1 MIEEVL
7 KNTETK
13 MGKAV
18 DALERDL
25 AGVRTGRA
33 SARLV
38 DNVKVDYY
46 GTPTPLNQVAS
57 ISVPEARMI
66 VIQPWD
72 KSIVPTIEKAILK
85 SDLGLNPSTQGNVIR
100 LQIPELTEERR
111 KDLVKVVRKKV
122 EDGRISVRNIRR
134 GSLEKLREM
143 QKSKDISED
152 DEKRAEK
159 QLQEITDKFIG
170 NVDDV
175 GKNKEQEVME
185 E

>member
-1 MIEEVL
+1 MIDDIL
-7 KNTETK
+7 KDTEGK

-18 DALERDL
+18 DALEKDL
-25 AGVRTGRA
+25 SGVRTGRA

-38 DNVKVDYY
+38 DHVKVDYY
-46 GTPTPLNQVAS
+46 GAPTPLSQVAS

-72 KSIVPTIEKAILK
+72 KSVVPTIEKAILK

-111 KDLVKVVRKKV
+111 KDLVKVVKRKV

-134 GSLEKLREM
+134 GALEKLREM
-143 QKSKDISED
+143 KKDKEISED

-170 NVDDV
+170 SVDEV
-175 GKNKEQEVME
+175 GTNKEQEVME

>member
-1 MIEEVL
+1 MIDDVL
-7 KNTETK
+7 NSTETK
-13 MGKAV
+13 MTKAI

-25 AGVRTGRA
+25 AGIRTGRA

-38 DNVKVDYY
+38 DNIRVDYY

-57 ISVPEARMI
+57 ISVPEARTL

-72 KSIVPTIEKAILK
+72 KSVVPIIEKAILK
-85 SDLGLNPSTQGNVIR
+85 SDLGLNPSTQGNTIR

-111 KDLVKVVRKKV
+111 KELVKVVRKKV

-134 GSLEKLREM
+134 GGLEKLREM
-143 QKSKDISED
+143 QKNKEISED
-152 DEKRAEK
+152 EEKRAEK
-159 QLQEITDKFIG
+159 QLQEITDKYIG
-170 NVDDV
+170 NVDEV
-175 GKNKEQEVME
+175 GKNKEIEVME

>member
-1 MIEEVL
+1 MIDDVL
-7 KNTETK
+7 KNTEIK

-25 AGVRTGRA
+25 SGVRTGRA
-33 SARLV
+33 STRLF

-46 GTPTPLNQVAS
+46 GTPTPLSQVAS

-72 KSIVPTIEKAILK
+72 KSIVSIIEKAILK

-111 KDLVKVVRKKV
+111 KELVKVVKKKV
-122 EDGRISVRNIRR
+122 EEGRISVRNIRR
-134 GSLEKLREM
+134 GSLEKIREM
-143 QKSKDISED
+143 KNDKEISED

-159 QLQEITDKFIG
+159 RLQEITDEFIG
-170 NVDDV
+170 NVDKV
-175 GKNKEQEVME
+175 GSDKEKEVME

>member
-1 MIEEVL
+1 MIEDVL
-7 KNTETK
+7 KETESK
-13 MGKAV
+13 MKKAV
-18 DALERDL
+18 AALERDL
-25 AGVRTGRA
+25 GGVRTGRA

-57 ISVPEARMI
+57 ITVPEARLI
-66 VIQPWD
+66 LIQPWE
-72 KSIVPTIEKAILK
+72 KSLTPTIEKAILK

-122 EDGRISVRNIRR
+122 EDGRIAVRNVRR
-134 GSLEKLREM
+134 QALETFREM
-143 QKSKDISED
+143 QKEKEISED
-152 DEKRAEK
+152 EEKRAEK
-159 QLQEITDKFIG
+159 QLQEITDKYIA
-170 NVDDV
+170 NVDET
-175 GKNKEQEVME
+175 GKLKEEEVME

>member
-1 MIEEVL
+1 MIDDVL
-7 KNTETK
+7 KDTEGK
-13 MGKAV
+13 MSKAV
-18 DALERDL
+18 EALERDL
-25 AGVRTGRA
+25 GGVRTGRA

-46 GTPTPLNQVAS
+46 GAPTPLNQVAS

-72 KSIVPTIEKAILK
+72 KSVVPLIEKAILK
-85 SDLGLNPSTQGNVIR
+85 SDLGLNPSTQGNMIR
-100 LQIPELTEERR
+100 LKIPELTEERR
-111 KDLVKVVRKKV
+111 KELVKVVKKKV

-143 QKSKDISED
+143 QKGKEVSED
-152 DEKRAEK
+152 EEKRAEK

-170 NVDDV
+170 AVDEI

>member
-1 MIEEVL
+1 MIEDVL
-7 KNTETK
+7 KETESK
-13 MGKAV
+13 MKKAV
-18 DALERDL
+18 AALERDL
-25 AGVRTGRA
+25 GGVRTGRA

-57 ISVPEARMI
+57 ITVPEARMI
-66 VIQPWD
+66 LIQPWE
-72 KSIVPTIEKAILK
+72 KSLTPTIEKAILK

-122 EDGRISVRNIRR
+122 EDGRIAVRNVRR
-134 GSLEKLREM
+134 QALETFREM
-143 QKSKDISED
+143 QKEKEISED
-152 DEKRAEK
+152 EEKRAEK
-159 QLQEITDKFIG
+159 QLQEITDKYIA
-170 NVDDV
+170 NVDET
-175 GKNKEQEVME
+175 GKLKEEEVME

>member
-1 MIEEVL
+1 MIEDVL
-7 KNTETK
+7 KDTESK
-13 MGKAV
+13 MSKAIE
-18 DALERDL
+18 ALERDL
-25 AGVRTGRA
+25 GGVRTGRA
-33 SARLV
+33 SVRLV

-46 GTPTPLNQVAS
+46 GTPTPLNQVAN

-72 KSIVPTIEKAILK
+72 KSVVPVIEKAILK
-85 SDLGLNPSTQGNVIR
+85 SDLGLNPSTQGNMIR
-100 LQIPELTEERR
+100 LQIPELNEERR
-111 KDLVKVVRKKV
+111 KDLVKVVKKKV

-143 QKSKDISED
+143 QKAKEVSED
-152 DEKRAEK
+152 EEKRAEK
-159 QLQEITDKFIG
+159 QLQEITDKFVG
-170 NVDDV
+170 NVDEV

>member
-1 MIEEVL
+1 MIDDVL
-7 KNTETK
+7 KDTEGK
-13 MGKAV
+13 MDKAV
-18 DALERDL
+18 EALERDL
-25 AGVRTGRA
+25 GGVRTGRA

-46 GTPTPLNQVAS
+46 GAPTPLNQVAS

-72 KSIVPTIEKAILK
+72 KSVVPLIEKAILK
-85 SDLGLNPSTQGNVIR
+85 SDLGLNPSTQGNMIR

-111 KDLVKVVRKKV
+111 IELVKVVKKKV

-134 GSLEKLREM
+134 GSLEKLRGM
-143 QKSKDISED
+143 QKGKEVSED
-152 DEKRAEK
+152 EEKRAEK
-159 QLQEITDKFIG
+159 QLQEITDNFIG
-170 NVDDV
+170 KVDGI
-175 GKNKEQEVME
+175 GKDKEQEVME